1 MSDRPPDHQQA
12 LSDVTTPVETS
23 WRLRG
28 PTGRVME
35 CCIHM
40 HPQAGFSVQIR
51 DGRTGVIRDCRVATL
66 RRARKKAEDWRQALL
81 SLSEYQACRPSAQ

>member
-1 MSDRPPDHQQA
+1 MSDRLPDRQQA
-12 LSDVTTPVETS
+12 LRDDVTTPVETN

-35 CCIHM
+35 CSIHA

-66 RRARKKAEDWRQALL
+66 HRARKKAEDTMA
-81 SLSEYQACRPSAQ
+81 S